1 VAEPST
7 VETLQRPIDAV
18 NSFDSASRVTPGDAR
33 ARARAVSLTMPPTS
47 VLLVEDDDAVRGFFE
62 VSLRNAGFS
71 VRSIPLASETFEALR
86 AGTPDVI
93 VLDLGMPRG
102 SLQGMEML
110 TQLREVEAW
119 RELPVVILSA
129 FGDVVNRDVTR
140 RLGVAAVLAKPLL
153 EIEELTR
160 TIREIGQ

>member
-1 VAEPST
+1 LAMAP
-7 VETLQRPIDAV
+7 
-18 NSFDSASRVTPGDAR
+18 N
-33 ARARAVSLTMPPTS
+33 S

-62 VSLRNAGFS
+62 DALRSAGFA
-71 VRSIPLASETFEALR
+71 VRSVPLAAETFDALR

-110 TQLREVEAW
+110 TQLREVDAW
-119 RELPVVILSA
+119 RDIPVVILSA

-140 RLGVAAVLAKPLL
+140 RLGVAAILAKPL
-153 EIEELTR
+153 IEVDELMR
-160 TIREIGQ
+160 TIREIGR

>member
-1 VAEPST
+1 MA
-7 VETLQRPIDAV
+7 
-18 NSFDSASRVTPGDAR
+18 F
-33 ARARAVSLTMPPTS
+33 AVSLAMPLSS

-62 VSLRNAGFS
+62 DTLRSEGFS
-71 VRSIPLASETFEALR
+71 VRSVPLAAETFEALR

-110 TQLREVEAW
+110 TQLREIDAW
-119 RELPVVILSA
+119 REIPVVILSA

-140 RLGVAAVLAKPLL
+140 RLGVAAILAKPL
-153 EIEELTR
+153 IAVEELTR
-160 TIREIGQ
+160 TIREISRS